1 MPVLDPVARGAF
13 LGAVNVVVISLG
25 IAVTEHHHGADAFAA
40 LMVLGMLPGVIAG
53 ALIGGLARRNASYSP
68 AARLVSFLLPA
79 CGLVMF
85 LGVTVEMGEYIVVA
99 CIPTLAAAIALERAT
114 RAMPLPI
121 AQCDASLIGRLRL
134 PRLDPNTLGMCL
146 AVVNVL
152 FIALGA
158 HALAGPEHVPHHPG
172 LGEDMPYPPHHR
184 PDAPLAIV
192 VFGTLPATI
201 VGAWLGGL
209 AHRTRERAA
218 GVRFLWIASPA
229 VGFIALAGAMFGL
242 PGLILPACLPTVLC
256 AIALAE
262 LTRMRRE
269 PGITSPRLHV
279 SESTAARCA

>member
-25 IAVTEHHHGADAFAA
+25 IAVTEHHHGADAFAT

-85 LGVTVEMGEYIVVA
+85 LGMTVEMGEYVIVA

-134 PRLDPNTLGMCL
+134 PRLDPYTLGMCL
-146 AVVNVL
+146 AVVNVVV
-152 FIALGA
+152 IAVGA
-158 HALAGPEHVPHHPG
+158 HLVVGGSEHVLRHPG
-172 LGEDMPYPPHHR
+172 LGEDMPYPPHR
-184 PDAPLAIV
+184 YPDAPLAIV

-209 AHRTRERAA
+209 AHRMRERAWGA
-218 GVRFLWIASPA
+218 RVLWIASPG
-229 VGFIALAGAMFGL
+229 VGFVALAGAMFDL
-242 PGLILPACLPTVLC
+242 PRLIVPACLPTVLC
-256 AIALAE
+256 AIALTE
-262 LTRMRRE
+262 LTRTRR
-269 PGITSPRLHV
+269 PDLTSPHLRA